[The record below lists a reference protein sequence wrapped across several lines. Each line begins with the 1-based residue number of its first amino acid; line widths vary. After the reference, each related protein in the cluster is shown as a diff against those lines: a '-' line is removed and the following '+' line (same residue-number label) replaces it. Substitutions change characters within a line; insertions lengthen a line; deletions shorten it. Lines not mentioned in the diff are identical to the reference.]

1 NLALLSAN
9 LALLSKWGWKYK
21 TDNGSLWCKVI
32 KAIHHSTRKHEFLP
46 VRKSI
51 SGYWKPIAS
60 TVLNLSAEGMDF
72 VANIRGV
79 VGVGDTISFW
89 QDPWLLS
96 GALKDHYPALYSI
109 EKKKSA
115 TVQQRLQNLN
125 NSRTPKW
132 QWNKNTL
139 TLEETSLSDQ
149 LSYLIT

>member
-1 NLALLSAN
+1 
-9 LALLSKWGWKYK
+9 
-21 TDNGSLWCKVI
+21 
-32 KAIHHSTRKHEFLP
+32 
-46 VRKSI
+46 
-51 SGYWKPIAS
+51 
-60 TVLNLSAEGMDF
+60 MDF

-149 LSYLIT
+149 LSYLITRYDFIIGPDRWQWLGNNDLTFSTSSVRKILDVSRYTDLNLEK